1 MNSRKSARKDV
12 MANLFEQKFD
22 PDELTV
28 KVTEL
33 LVATAD
39 STDEMIDDNVSQV
52 LRLVRDRMHMDVVF
66 VSEFTDGRRVFRQV
80 ANPPGQNL
88 VAPGDSDPLEESWCQ
103 RVVDGRIPE
112 MVPDTSKNPAT
123 AQLRAR
129 VPIGAHMST
138 PIVLKDGRVYG
149 TLCGF
154 NASPTDLWTP
164 HDLKNLQY
172 TARLV
177 ASKLDRQYSLQQ
189 QPSVAAD
196 WSMLQPK
203 PDPQH

>member
-1 MNSRKSARKDV
+1 MT
-12 MANLFEQKFD
+12 NLFDQQFA

-39 STDEMIDDNVSQV
+39 STDAMIDNTVTQV

-80 ANPPGQNL
+80 ANPPGHPV
-88 VAPGDSDPLEESWCQ
+88 VAPGESDPLEESWCQ

-123 AQLRAR
+123 AQLHAR

-154 NASPTDLWTP
+154 NAKPTDLWTV

-172 TARLV
+172 TAQLV
-177 ASKLDRQYSLQQ
+177 ASKLDRQYSLEKQAAAASNWSVLQQ
-189 QPSVAAD
+189 N
-196 WSMLQPK
+196 
-203 PDPQH
+203 PDTLNG